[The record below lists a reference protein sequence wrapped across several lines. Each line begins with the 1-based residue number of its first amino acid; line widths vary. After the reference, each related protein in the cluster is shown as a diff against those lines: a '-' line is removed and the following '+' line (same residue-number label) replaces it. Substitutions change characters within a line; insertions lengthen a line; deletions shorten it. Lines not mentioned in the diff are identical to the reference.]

1 MIKTGG
7 DFQLQVYSCWKS
19 TPLPPEESWDQKSG
33 LVFWLS
39 QVMRRKWITVLFAW
53 CHSPCL
59 SVLTVYSCNSRSRIL
74 TDGWQLTTVTAAE
87 NRTVISADLAV
98 PVQRGNSRSK
108 TKSGAEI
115 IDQLSADG
123 ICFTFCFCRIG
134 LQIFG
139 RKVSNEGRIRYI
151 SIHFY

>member
-1 MIKTGG
+1 MIKTGR
-7 DFQLQVYSCWKS
+7 DFPLQVYSWLEENS
-19 TPLPPEESWDQKSG
+19 TTVAGDWDQKSG
-33 LVFWLS
+33 QVFWLS
-39 QVMRRKWITVLFAW
+39 QVMRRKWITVSLSW

-123 ICFTFCFCRIG
+123 NCFTFCFCRIG